1 MDETERLAIRLYLQM
16 QVVSGFLH
24 NPADERITD
33 ILSGISG
40 KRSESRAAF
49 LELTDITVQHK
60 DGGEESLPCAY
71 VNKAAVELAM
81 ALEADSGRGIGAK
94 TGPRPYPFV
103 EKVAVRVRLLTP
115 GYLVA
120 GNLSRAAH
128 QTVWHVLEEKPM
140 YLPLT
145 NAEVVSL
152 SSGERCNA
160 PFAAVNKEY
169 ILFLREEAHPL

>member
-1 MDETERLAIRLYLQM
+1 MDETDRLAIRLYLRM

-49 LELTDITVQHK
+49 LELTDVTVQHR

-71 VNKAAVELAM
+71 VNKAAVELAT
-81 ALEADSGRGIGAK
+81 AVEADSGRGLGAK
-94 TGPRPYPFV
+94 TGPRPYPYV
-103 EKVAVRVRLLTP
+103 EKVTVRVRLGTP

-120 GNLSRAAH
+120 GNLSRAAY

-145 NAEVVSL
+145 NAELVSCAN
-152 SSGERCNA
+152 GERWNA
-160 PFAAVNKEY
+160 PFAAVNKER
-169 ILFLREEAHPL
+169 ILFLREESHPL